1 MEERLLN
8 DWKIISRNT
17 DGEFSIVYKVVRDDG
32 FICAIKVM
40 SLRRYENDM
49 NQLINAG
56 IVSSYEEATN
66 FFAKAIQ
73 DELDLMKKF
82 NGSPNI
88 LNFFEFTQEVS
99 EDQTSAKYYLR
110 MEYGSVGHDYKLD
123 DHAVR
128 AFLRVK

>member
-1 MEERLLN
+1 MNDRLLN

-17 DGEFSIVYKVVRDDG
+17 DGEFSIVYKGVRDDG

-40 SLRRYENDM
+40 SLPRSENDM

-56 IVSSYEEATN
+56 IVSSDEEATN
-66 FFAKAIQ
+66 FFAKSIQ

-110 MEYGSVGHDYKLD
+110 MEYAEDI
-123 DHAVR
+123 
-128 AFLRVK
+128 